1 MEQAKIERLLRLMK
15 LMTGNVNYT
24 VNDLAERLETSYRS
38 IYRYIESF
46 KDAGFVV
53 QKLEGGVYKL
63 SKESPHFKDI
73 SQLVHFTDEEA
84 HIVNQLIEG
93 LDDTNML
100 KHNLRRKLCTVYN
113 CTSMASSVVRGAN
126 ASNVNRLVEAI
137 ECRCQVVLRDYASG
151 HTGNLS
157 NRVVEPFGFTTNY
170 VQVWCY
176 EPESSMNKLFK
187 TSRIGSVELTEREWQ
202 YADRH
207 QEGYIDIFRMT
218 GFEQQGVK
226 LRLGM
231 LSRNLLIEEYPLSE
245 RDIVQEGEGRWL
257 LDTKVCNYCGIG
269 RFVMGLMDDIEIVD
283 SPEFEEYIRGQMA
296 MITSKTEKGKVK
308 TEKCGV
314 CNVNN

>member
-176 EPESSMNKLFK
+176 EPESGMNKLFK
-187 TSRIGSVELTEREWQ
+187 TSRIGSVELTDREWQ

-245 RDIVQEGEGRWL
+245 RDITQEGEGRWL
-257 LDTKVCNYCGIG
+257 LDTKVCNYRGIG

-283 SPEFEEYIRGQMA
+283 SPEFEAYIREHIA
-296 MITSKTEKGKVK
+296 LISNKL
-308 TEKCGV
+308 
-314 CNVNN
+314 

>member
-1 MEQAKIERLLRLMK
+1 
-15 LMTGNVNYT
+15 MTGNVNYT
-24 VNDLAERLETSYRS
+24 VNDLADRLETSYRS

-53 QKLEGGVYKL
+53 QKLDGGVYKL
-63 SKESPHFKDI
+63 SKESPQFKDI

-100 KHNLRRKLCTVYN
+100 KQNLRKKLCSVYN

-137 ECRCQVVLRDYASG
+137 ESRCQVVLRDYASG
-151 HTGNLS
+151 HTGNRRD
-157 NRVVEPFGFTTNY
+157 RVVEPFGFTTNY

-176 EPESSMNKLFK
+176 EPESGMNKLFK
-187 TSRIGSVELTEREWQ
+187 TSRIGSVELTDSEWQ
-202 YADRH
+202 YADKHR
-207 QEGYIDIFRMT
+207 EGYIDIFRMT

-245 RDIVQEGEGRWL
+245 RDITQEGEGRWL
-257 LDTKVCNYCGIG
+257 LDTKVCNYLGIG

-283 SPEFEEYIRGQMA
+283 SPEFEEYIRRHIDTIML
-296 MITSKTEKGKVK
+296 KLK
-308 TEKCGV
+308 
-314 CNVNN
+314 